1 MGHFAQFI
9 TELTII
15 SCQAKVRYSKFG
27 EIWPFLLEG
36 TRHGPAM
43 ETWQKW
49 PIPGKNGKFL
59 NAPVGFKGPE
69 DM

>member
-15 SCQAKVRYSKFG
+15 SCQAKVRYSKCG
-27 EIWPFLLEG
+27 ETWPFLLEG
-36 TRHGPAM
+36 TRHGPTM
-43 ETWQKW
+43 ETWRKL
-49 PIPGKNGKFL
+49 PIQGKDGKFL
-59 NAPVGFKGPE
+59 NAPVGFKGPD